1 MLVKCE
7 ECGKFFGANDDSN
20 KVCSSCSE
28 GEVTGLK
35 HIKDPKEQRFVV
47 ARNVVYENPDISP
60 EALVNSMKDMGIDM
74 TIKEI
79 MSYVRQ
85 GRLTLKNANVNNLCE
100 DCGKK
105 ILSGRKCPSCT
116 KKFEEELASAQ
127 SAIKQGVDG
136 EMKRGQKLKPT
147 MHSQN

>member
-1 MLVKCE
+1 MLVKCD
-7 ECGKFFGANDDSN
+7 ECGKFFGADNDEI
-20 KVCSSCSE
+20 KTCSSCKE
-28 GEVTGLK
+28 GEKTGLK

-47 ARNVVYENPDISP
+47 ARNMVYENPDISP
-60 EALVNSMKDMGIDM
+60 EQLVIQMKNMEIEI

-85 GRLTLKNANVNNLCE
+85 GRLTLKNADVNNLCE

-116 KKFEEELASAQ
+116 KKFEEELAKTQAELKKE
-127 SAIKQGVDG
+127 AEEAEK
-136 EMKRGQKLKPT
+136 EKNRKPT
-147 MHSQN
+147 MYSQT